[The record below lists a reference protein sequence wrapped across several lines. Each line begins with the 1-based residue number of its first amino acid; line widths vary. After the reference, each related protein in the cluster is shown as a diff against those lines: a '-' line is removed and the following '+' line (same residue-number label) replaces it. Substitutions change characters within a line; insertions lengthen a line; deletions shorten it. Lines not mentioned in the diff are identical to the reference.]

1 MTDDFL
7 KQVAAYAAETIMPA
21 AAGWSMG
28 ESPTAA
34 DFEQAAALGFL
45 GMQVPQ
51 TQGGL
56 GLSFTERTQ
65 ACALLAGADFGF
77 AMSLVNTHN
86 VALRLC
92 EIAPDALRDR
102 YLPELLNGSVSA
114 CTALTEPGTG
124 SDFAAVTT
132 TAQQTVDGWLLNGEK
147 TWIINGRHAGLTILY
162 AQCGAI
168 GDANSIG
175 AFLVD
180 LNAPGVT
187 RYAIDAGFAQTSM
200 GTGGFTLKDVAVPS
214 DALLIAPGTA
224 FKAILTEINGART
237 YVAAMSNGMMARA
250 LRDVAAYGAS
260 RLSFGKPLSAISSWQ
275 AALVAA
281 ETALKTSETLTAKA
295 IALVD
300 EGEDAQLAAA
310 QAKIMAVTSAQTYL
324 PELLH
329 LMGAE
334 GLRPEHPFSRH
345 IAAAQIAGFTDG
357 ATNILKD
364 RVARLTAQKGP

>member
-1 MTDDFL
+1 MTQPFLEQVSDF
-7 KQVAAYAAETIMPA
+7 AAHHIAPA
-21 AAGWSMG
+21 ASGWSMG
-28 ESPTAA
+28 RSPDGAIYELAGTI
-34 DFEQAAALGFL
+34 GIL

-51 TQGGL
+51 ALGGL
-56 GLSFTERTQ
+56 GLDFTTRAA
-65 ACALLAGADFGF
+65 ACSILAGADFGF

-86 VALRLC
+86 IALRLSG
-92 EIAPDALRDR
+92 IASDTLCQRYVPD
-102 YLPELLNGSVSA
+102 LLSGKMSA

-132 TAQQTVDGWLLNGEK
+132 TATQTATGWLLNGRK
-147 TWIINGRHAGLTILY
+147 TWIINGRHADFSIVY
-162 AQCGAI
+162 AQCKTP
-168 GDANSIG
+168 GDSNGIG
-175 AFLVD
+175 AFFLD
-180 LNAPGVT
+180 LSAPGVT
-187 RYAIDAGFAQTSM
+187 RYPIDAGFSQTSM
-200 GTGGFTLKDVAVPS
+200 GTGGFFIQDVAVDD

-237 YVAAMSNGMMARA
+237 YVAAMCNGMVSQAID
-250 LRDVAAYGAS
+250 DVTAYGA
-260 RLSFGKPLSAISSWQ
+260 RRHSFGKPLNAIPSWQ
-275 AALVAA
+275 DALCAA
-281 ETALKTSETLTAKA
+281 EVALKASKELTAQA

-300 EGEDAQLAAA
+300 TGRDAQLAAA
-310 QAKIMAVTSAQTYL
+310 QAKIGAVTCAQAHL

-364 RVARLTAQKGP
+364 RVARLTAQKGS